1 VSIVS
6 VGDDLVAAI
15 NDRIHAN
22 STRIGAS
29 YAASTIGIDLQRV
42 QHLIVIALLMVLA
55 VDGLTVIN
63 GIYVGLQRTTRQAGA
78 RPACATCCALRC
90 CRCTF
95 GCTQGAF
102 AVLGALVLWSAIV
115 VLHIVS
121 SVVLVILAITTFWAR
136 YSDNVTPL
144 LERGLELSASTLS
157 TLNMTQRQLDQMQ
170 DNYEFYQLYAN
181 ATAISAGSTGFPPAA
196 FLPRSANVQ
205 RSSLMAMLSPLPTL
219 IGTTGSYFGIADASL
234 AMARDVLL
242 SFEEYSEFY
251 FFMSQLV
258 DSVKPAF
265 HRMYIGSLLALL
277 GQVLVFAYH
286 TKYYT
291 VYYYEQLLLQRRL
304 QAARR
309 HKQARSDES
318 GPMT

>member
-1 VSIVS
+1 
-6 VGDDLVAAI
+6 
-15 NDRIHAN
+15 
-22 STRIGAS
+22 
-29 YAASTIGIDLQRV
+29 
-42 QHLIVIALLMVLA
+42 
-55 VDGLTVIN
+55 
-63 GIYVGLQRTTRQAGA
+63 
-78 RPACATCCALRC
+78 
-90 CRCTF
+90 
-95 GCTQGAF
+95 
-102 AVLGALVLWSAIV
+102 
-115 VLHIVS
+115 
-121 SVVLVILAITTFWAR
+121 
-136 YSDNVTPL
+136 
-144 LERGLELSASTLS
+144 
-157 TLNMTQRQLDQMQ
+157 MTQRQLDQMQ

-219 IGTTGSYFGIADASL
+219 IGTTASYFGIADASL